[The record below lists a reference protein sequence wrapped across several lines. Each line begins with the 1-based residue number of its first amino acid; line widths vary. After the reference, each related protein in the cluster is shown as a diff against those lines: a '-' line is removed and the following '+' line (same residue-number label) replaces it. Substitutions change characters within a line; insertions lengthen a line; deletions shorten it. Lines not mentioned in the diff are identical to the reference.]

1 MVGTKLV
8 TAGINQMATDLYAAG
23 AGKWKYIH
31 WGIGTTDPVI
41 ANTALEN
48 VTGCGETRATA
59 TITNPS
65 SAVYRA
71 VGSLTCNATGKT
83 ISEAG
88 LFETVTVGILLI
100 RGTFTGIPV
109 VQNDVIEFTFNLTYT
124 TS

>member
-1 MVGTKLV
+1 MVGTKLT
-8 TAGINQMATDLYAAG
+8 TAGITALATNLYNG
-23 AGKWKYIH
+23 GSGIWKYVH
-31 WGIGTTDPVI
+31 WGTGTTDPVI
-41 ANTALEN
+41 ANTALESAG
-48 VTGCGETRATA
+48 TETRATA

-65 SAVYRA
+65 AGVYRA

-88 LFETVTVGILLI
+88 LFDNVTGTTLLI

-109 VQNDVIEFTFNLTYT
+109 VQNDVIQFTFDLTYT